1 MTRLLVLAFAA
12 AVAIWG
18 LASIPE
24 VSDRAAPHQAFNT
37 PMARARLYSP
47 PMGAHASR
55 GELADNL

>member
-12 AVAIWG
+12 AMAIWG

-24 VSDRAAPHQAFNT
+24 VRDREALHHSSNT
-37 PMARARLYSP
+37 QMVRARLYSP
-47 PMGAHASR
+47 PMAAHPSK